1 MIVLETLEHMKITF
15 LPLWLEL
22 TMFLSAWP
30 QTGMSQYQSL
40 PEVVIPLR
48 VPSTYKSMEDLGW
61 ISYSLHFGG
70 QRHIVHMKAKKH
82 LMSRALTVFTYTDQ
96 GALVEDQPFVQ
107 NDCYYHG
114 YVEGDPNSMVT
125 LSTCLGS
132 LQGIL
137 QTNGVTY
144 EIKPKVHSATF
155 EHLVYKMD
163 DTQYTH
169 RSYGLT
175 EEEIVEQL
183 KSQDNANSTLMQSS
197 YTGWWP
203 HRHFLELAIVV
214 DYGRFIF
221 RKRNVSIV
229 EMDVFMGVN
238 LVDDIYSSISLDVVL
253 TGIEVWSA
261 GNPYSVTT
269 TRHMME
275 QFCKWKKSSFN
286 SRVAHDSA
294 HIIVKQDFCYK
305 DVTLSY
311 FSEVCNINL
320 NCGLECIMDDGL
332 ASFRTY
338 VTHEIGHTL
347 GMTND
352 DSNSCTCERKI
363 CVMNKRRIPSDAFS
377 NCSYAQYLE
386 TISRKNCLTNVPNPQ
401 AIFVKKRCGNGVVED
416 EEECDCGSLKLC
428 AQDECCSEN
437 CTLASGAACASGL
450 CCHNCQ
456 FMPSGT
462 VCRERVNQC
471 DLPEWCN
478 GSSAV
483 CPEDVY
489 VEDGIH
495 CLGRNICF
503 QKRCNTRDDQCRKL
517 FGEGAK
523 NANKNCYLAV
533 NTRGDRFGNCGKKDN
548 KYVRCNYK
556 DALCGR
562 VQCENIGEVPHLSN
576 HFTVHSTQVVGNSC
590 WGTDYHFGMNVPDI
604 GEVKDGTE
612 CGPDFLCLERKCVL
626 MPPWEESC
634 MPMFCNKRGI
644 CNNKHHCHCNEYW
657 APPNCLKKGYGGSI
671 DSGPPPAR
679 RSHKIVYIILLIWL
693 SAFIVCSFLLLCF
706 LCLENRRYEERRRY
720 IASLPRKRKHKSKK
734 SSKKEEENL
743 ETELEEQKQ
752 NVEKLSEEEEES

>member
-1 MIVLETLEHMKITF
+1 MNINTDPSCSRTVDPDVALSSSSGHPVVTGAIDINSNAGCCMVMNPEMALFSSLTTDDIMAPDGSTGHSVLETLGHAKITF

-30 QTGMSQYQSL
+30 QTGMSRYQSL

-48 VPSTYKSMEDLGW
+48 APSTYKSMEALGW

-82 LMSRALTVFTYTDQ
+82 LVSRALTVFTYTDQ
-96 GALVEDQPFVQ
+96 GALIEDQPFVQ

-114 YVEGDPNSMVT
+114 YVEGDPKSMVT

-144 EIKPKVHSATF
+144 EIKPKVRSATF
-155 EHLVYKMD
+155 EHLVYKME
-163 DTQYTH
+163 DTQYAH
-169 RSYGLT
+169 GGCGLT

-183 KSQDNANSTLMQSS
+183 KSQDNANSTLMRSS
-197 YTGWWP
+197 HTGWWL
-203 HRHFLELAIVV
+203 HRQFLELAIVV

-253 TGIEVWSA
+253 TGVEVWSA

-294 HIIVKQDFCYK
+294 HIIVKQDFCFK
-305 DVTLSY
+305 HLTESY

-347 GMTND
+347 GMMND
-352 DSNSCTCERKI
+352 DGNNCACERKV
-363 CVMNKRRIPSDAFS
+363 CVMNKRLIPSDAFS

-386 TISRKNCLTNVPNPQ
+386 TISRKSCLTDVPNPQ
-401 AIFVKKRCGNGVVED
+401 AIFIKKRCGNGVIED

-428 AQDECCSEN
+428 AQDGCCSEN
-437 CTLASGAACASGL
+437 CTLVSGAECASGL

-478 GSSAV
+478 GSSAA

-503 QKRCNTRDDQCRKL
+503 QKKCNNRDDQCRKL
-517 FGEGAK
+517 FGKGAK

-533 NTRGDRFGNCGKKDN
+533 NTKGDRFEN
-548 KYVRCNYK
+548 K
-556 DALCGR
+556 
-562 VQCENIGEVPHLSN
+562 
-576 HFTVHSTQVVGNSC
+576 
-590 WGTDYHFGMNVPDI
+590 
-604 GEVKDGTE
+604 
-612 CGPDFLCLERKCVL
+612 
-626 MPPWEESC
+626 
-634 MPMFCNKRGI
+634 
-644 CNNKHHCHCNEYW
+644 
-657 APPNCLKKGYGGSI
+657 
-671 DSGPPPAR
+671 
-679 RSHKIVYIILLIWL
+679 
-693 SAFIVCSFLLLCF
+693 
-706 LCLENRRYEERRRY
+706 RYEERRRY
-720 IASLPRKRKHKSKK
+720 IASLPRKRKHKGKK

-743 ETELEEQKQ
+743 GTELEEQKQ